1 MHSLELLFSGLVEN
15 LKATRGLSEDSADS
29 VLHRL
34 IGRLSE
40 VASSSS
46 EAGGRMSA
54 MAASAARCLGE
65 IGPCDL
71 HTLVLQPAEAV
82 RARAKNP
89 FQDYAGRMAE
99 MVLAYLGRPSALSRD
114 FIPFQVSRAQC
125 EALLTSLI
133 WDHH

>member
-1 MHSLELLFSGLVEN
+1 MVEN
-15 LKATRGLSEDSADS
+15 LKATRGLSEDAADS
-29 VLHRL
+29 VLHRV

-40 VASSSS
+40 VASASS
-46 EAGGRMSA
+46 EAIGGRMSA

-89 FQDYAGRMAE
+89 FQDYAGRVAE
-99 MVLAYLGRPSALSRD
+99 MVLAYLGRCSVLSGD
-114 FIPFQVSRAQC
+114 FIPFFIC
-125 EALLTSLI
+125 L
-133 WDHH
+133 